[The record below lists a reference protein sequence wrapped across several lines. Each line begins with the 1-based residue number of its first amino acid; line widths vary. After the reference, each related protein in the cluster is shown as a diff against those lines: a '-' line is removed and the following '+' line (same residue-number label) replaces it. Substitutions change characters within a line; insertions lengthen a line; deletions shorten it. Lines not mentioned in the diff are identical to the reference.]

1 MSVRSRSDWSEIVF
15 QNLTTKIYPFLSH
28 EVSIFMFVENFPF
41 KSTNILRDVENIE
54 FWNREFP
61 KLSKMT
67 SEMNFDREMDP
78 IPKIDRM
85 SVTKYDIQAKIFPMM
100 CLVENKERFEKNW
113 PRNLVEIIP

>member
-1 MSVRSRSDWSEIVF
+1 
-15 QNLTTKIYPFLSH
+15 
-28 EVSIFMFVENFPF
+28 
-41 KSTNILRDVENIE
+41 
-54 FWNREFP
+54 
-61 KLSKMT
+61 
-67 SEMNFDREMDP
+67 MNFDREMDP